1 MNNQIV
7 NIALAELQPHP
18 ENPRIEP
25 RLDVV
30 ESLAQRMI
38 GGMDASHALI
48 VRPLN
53 GAYQIISGHHRALA
67 AGQVPLS
74 EVPCWVRPMDDAEA
88 YMQLVLCNTQ
98 SELHPLEEGK
108 HAAQSGMDLKA
119 YAEAS
124 GKGYQGLYYKQRGY
138 AVYHVVNEDHE
149 DPSLAMEY
157 AAMDG
162 DMELFNAIDSEYQK
176 RCNEMLAKLRD
187 NWRNLAEIHAAPNW
201 LWKALVAVMLDTP
214 RARGRGG
221 GCSLNMMLAHPSSP
235 RPWARV

>member
-1 MNNQIV
+1 MCDNHTSKECKDLWHHNDATNLFNHPRVIR
-7 NIALAELQPHP
+7 AAFRAKKEAEL
-18 ENPRIEP
+18 
-25 RLDVV
+25 
-30 ESLAQRMI
+30 
-38 GGMDASHALI
+38 
-48 VRPLN
+48 
-53 GAYQIISGHHRALA
+53 
-67 AGQVPLS
+67 
-74 EVPCWVRPMDDAEA
+74 
-88 YMQLVLCNTQ
+88 
-98 SELHPLEEGK
+98 GK

-201 LWKALVAVMLDTP
+201 LWKALVAEMLDTP